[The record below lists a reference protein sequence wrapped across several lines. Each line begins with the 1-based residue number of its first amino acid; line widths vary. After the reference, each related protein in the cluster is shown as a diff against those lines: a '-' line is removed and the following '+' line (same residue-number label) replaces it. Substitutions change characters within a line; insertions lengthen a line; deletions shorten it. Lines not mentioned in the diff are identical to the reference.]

1 MRITERLTTISEIM
15 RHPANAGRPAGAMLD
30 YLRWNLGHRA
40 MGVEYVLPLIGDARL
55 IVSDR
60 QNFATLVYTC
70 GLWDFPEQAFLLHL
84 LRPEDLFVDVGS
96 NVGGY
101 TVLASAVAGARSVAF
116 EPVPETYA
124 ELLRNV
130 RLNGIEMLVQ
140 AHCCALGEEAG
151 EVRMTAGRGGLN
163 HVVANGTTPRAVE
176 AATVKVDAARLDTVL
191 AGAPCRLMKM
201 DAEGF
206 ELNILRGAPE
216 TLARPSLQAL
226 IVELNG
232 SGGRYGISDDDVHR
246 EVAGFGFEPYQYD
259 ARSRALTPLDGYNR
273 DGLNTLYVRDRTAVA
288 ERVAAASRF
297 SLNSM
302 PF

>member
-1 MRITERLTTISEIM
+1 MRLTERLTTISDII
-15 RHPANAGRPAGAMLD
+15 RHPGNAGRPAGAVLD

-60 QNFATLVYTC
+60 QNYATLIYAC

-84 LRPEDLFVDVGS
+84 LRPEDIFVDVGS

-116 EPVPETYA
+116 EPVPDTYA

-130 RLNGIEMLVQ
+130 RLNGIEALVQ
-140 AHCCALGEEAG
+140 AHCCALGEAAG
-151 EVRMTAGRGGLN
+151 VVRMTAGRGGLN
-163 HVVANGTTPRAVE
+163 HVVINGEA
-176 AATVKVDAARLDTVL
+176 AATVEVEAARLDTKL
-191 AGAPCRLMKM
+191 AGAACRLMKM

-246 EVAGFGFEPYQYD
+246 EIAGFGFEPYRYH
-259 ARSRALTPLDGYNR
+259 ARTRELTPLDGYNR
-273 DGLNTLYVRDRTAVA
+273 DGLNTLYVRDRAAVA
-288 ERVAAASRF
+288 ERVAAADRF
-297 SLNSM
+297 SLNST

>member
-1 MRITERLTTISEIM
+1 
-15 RHPANAGRPAGAMLD
+15 MLD

-60 QNFATLVYTC
+60 QNYATLVYTC

-84 LRPEDLFVDVGS
+84 LRPDDFFVDVGS

-101 TVLASAVAGARSVAF
+101 MVLASAVAGTRSIAF
-116 EPVPETYA
+116 EPVPDTYA
-124 ELLRNV
+124 ELLRNL
-130 RLNGIEMLVQ
+130 RLNGIETLVQ
-140 AHCCALGEEAG
+140 AHCCALGEVAG
-151 EVRMTAGRGGLN
+151 AIRMTSGHGGLN
-163 HVVANGTTPRAVE
+163 HVVADGVAPGAVK
-176 AATVKVDAARLDTVL
+176 AADTVEVAAARLDTVL
-191 AGAPCRLMKM
+191 AGTARRLIKM

-216 TLARPSLQAL
+216 TLACPSLQAL

-232 SGGRYGISDDDVHR
+232 FGGRYGISDDDVHR
-246 EVAGFGFEPYQYD
+246 EIAGFGLGPHGYD
-259 ARSRALTPLDGYNR
+259 ARTRALTPLDGYNR
-273 DGLNTLYVRDRTAVA
+273 DGLNTLYMRDQAAVA
-288 ERVAAASRF
+288 ERVVAASRF
-297 SLNSM
+297 SLNST

>member
-1 MRITERLTTISEIM
+1 M
-15 RHPANAGRPAGAMLD
+15 
-30 YLRWNLGHRA
+30 
-40 MGVEYVLPLIGDARL
+40 
-55 IVSDR
+55 SDR
-60 QNFATLVYTC
+60 QNYATLVYTC
-70 GLWDFPEQAFLLHL
+70 KLWDFPEQAFLLHL

-101 TVLASAVAGARSVAF
+101 TVLASAVAGARSIAF
-116 EPVPETYA
+116 EPVPETYT

-130 RLNGIEMLVQ
+130 RLNSIDSLVQ
-140 AHCCALGEEAG
+140 AHCCALGEAAG
-151 EVRMTAGRGGLN
+151 TVRMTAGRGGLN
-163 HVVANGTTPRAVE
+163 HVVMNGE
-176 AATVKVDAARLDTVL
+176 AAITVEVEAARLDTVL
-191 AGAPCRLMKM
+191 AGAECRLMKM

-216 TLARPSLQAL
+216 TLARPSLHAL

-232 SGGRYGISDDDVHR
+232 SGGRYGINDDDVHR
-246 EVAGFGFEPYQYD
+246 EIASFGFEPYRYD

-273 DGLNTLYVRDRTAVA
+273 DGLNTLYVRDRGIVA
-288 ERVAAASRF
+288 ARVAAADRF

>member
-1 MRITERLTTISEIM
+1 MRLTERLTTISEIM
-15 RHPANAGRPAGAMLD
+15 RHPGNAGRPAGAVLD
-30 YLRWNLGHRA
+30 YLRWNFGHRA

-60 QNFATLVYTC
+60 QNYATLVYTC

-84 LRPEDLFVDVGS
+84 LRPGDLFVDVGS

-101 TVLASAVAGARSVAF
+101 TVLASAVAGARSIAF

-130 RLNGIEMLVQ
+130 RLNGIELLVQ
-140 AHCCALGEEAG
+140 TCCCALGETAG
-151 EVRMTAGRGGLN
+151 VVRMTAGRGGLN
-163 HVVANGTTPRAVE
+163 HVVMNGGG
-176 AATVKVDAARLDTVL
+176 AATVEVEAARLDTVL
-191 AGAPCRLMKM
+191 AGAECRLMKM

-246 EVAGFGFEPYQYD
+246 EIGSFGFEPHRYD
-259 ARSRALTPLDGYNR
+259 ARSRALMPQHGYNR
-273 DGLNTLYVRDRTAVA
+273 DGLNTLYVRDRGTVA
-288 ERVAAASRF
+288 ERVAAADRF
-297 SLNSM
+297 SLNST